1 MSDLTQTLHHLLLE
15 DVTRVEIIDND
26 GRAYGAF
33 NLVNGII
40 LCVQDDQRT
49 LKVFIEKN
57 DASV

>member
-1 MSDLTQTLHHLLLE
+1 MTELTQTLHHLLLE

>member
-1 MSDLTQTLHHLLLE
+1 MTELTQTLHHLLLE

-57 DASV
+57 DA